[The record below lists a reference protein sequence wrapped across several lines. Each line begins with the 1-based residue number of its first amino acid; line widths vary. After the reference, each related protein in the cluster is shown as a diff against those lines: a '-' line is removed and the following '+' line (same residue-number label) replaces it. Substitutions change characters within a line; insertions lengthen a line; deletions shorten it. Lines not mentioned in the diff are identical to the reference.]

1 MKSAAATARPMTR
14 SPKTVR
20 KGSDTMKKQF
30 SFEQYKEALK
40 GAGPKLK
47 EIILERANQDNSI
60 EFPEFKQLVDLAYP
74 DPWA

>member
-1 MKSAAATARPMTR
+1 
-14 SPKTVR
+14 
-20 KGSDTMKKQF
+20 MKKQF

-60 EFPEFKQLVDLAYP
+60 EFPEFKHLVDLAYP